1 MWIVVCFTHW
11 RRLRWDEIVFTTVQI
26 GRRPSMP
33 VCPRTSAFSLV
44 TLEFLFSMWRR
55 LVLRSS
61 TATYHILSI
70 RVLQKNVPFICV
82 INPFTALG
90 TGPDIASRF
99 GSIFDVHVSRKN
111 SMSSAMSQRMVWVDL
126 EASHRA
132 KTRLKLCSLLNARVT
147 VCILSNV
154 S

>member
-1 MWIVVCFTHW
+1 
-11 RRLRWDEIVFTTVQI
+11 
-26 GRRPSMP
+26 
-33 VCPRTSAFSLV
+33 
-44 TLEFLFSMWRR
+44 MWRQ

-61 TATYHILSI
+61 TAAYDILSV

-90 TGPDIASRF
+90 TGPDIASKF

-132 KTRLKLCSLLNARVT
+132 KNPLEAV
-147 VCILSNV
+147 
-154 S
+154 

>member
-1 MWIVVCFTHW
+1 MKLF
-11 RRLRWDEIVFTTVQI
+11 LRQFRSEGV
-26 GRRPSMP
+26 P
-33 VCPRTSAFSLV
+33 VCRCARGLQLFLSLPWS
-44 TLEFLFSMWRR
+44 FFSMWRQ

-61 TATYHILSI
+61 TAAYDILSV

-132 KTRLKLCSLLNARVT
+132 KTRLKLCSLLNVRIT
-147 VCILSNV
+147 VCILCNV

>member
-1 MWIVVCFTHW
+1 MKLF
-11 RRLRWDEIVFTTVQI
+11 LRQFRSEGV
-26 GRRPSMP
+26 P
-33 VCPRTSAFSLV
+33 VCRCVRGLQLFLSLPWS
-44 TLEFLFSMWRR
+44 FFSMWRQ

-61 TATYHILSI
+61 TAAYDILSV

-90 TGPDIASRF
+90 TGPDIASKF

-132 KTRLKLCSLLNARVT
+132 KTRLKLCSLLNARIT